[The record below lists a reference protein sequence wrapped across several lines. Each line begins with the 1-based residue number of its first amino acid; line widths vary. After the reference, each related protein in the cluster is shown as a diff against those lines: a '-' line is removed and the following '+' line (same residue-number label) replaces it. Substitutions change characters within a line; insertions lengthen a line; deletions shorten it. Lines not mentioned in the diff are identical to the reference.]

1 MNKLSSLIL
10 ILAIL
15 LFNSPV
21 FGATRTVCP
30 SGCTGTDVQTV
41 YNNSACGDI
50 IELHFDTLYDGYWIF
65 NKTCTAG
72 NAITIKK
79 GANRT
84 PGITYP
90 HTGYVDIIRL
100 SGSYNIVDGIRIR
113 DNVSGPAIYITGHH
127 NTVQNC
133 TLDNIS
139 YGSQDLANNADSI
152 YICGGQYNII
162 QYNAIG
168 DGNHGA
174 ILLGGYENQCLNTRY
189 NQILNNTI
197 THQHGHGIS
206 ILNSTASY
214 NLIDGNKIS
223 LSGSACPIG
232 NSGCGS
238 KNAFQLSGSS
248 YNSFRRN
255 VVFDIMNRGVELDTY
270 GSFAS
275 ATNNW
280 FYNNTFYNIPSSS
293 RDNDNAAWV
302 SIVGNRNPSAVSNN
316 RFYNNIADKVGQ
328 GYVRTSG
335 YVGQPYYVVW
345 MLHYN
350 YPTDAGHS
358 LATLVSNDWNG
369 NFIKN
374 SIIRPYQNGAY
385 NLGYDRAIVYS
396 TWAGGSSYGDF
407 NAVTGVNSGHGSMAN
422 LSSSDPKFTSTNT
435 SIANWWHLQADSPCI
450 DAGILVNDPNASIGG
465 WSQLSYAGA
474 APDIGAYE
482 YGGVNPNP
490 PLPNPTPNQSAES
503 SGGGGCFIATAAF
516 GTKKD
521 VNVLILRDFRDR
533 ALSHSVFGR
542 TIITIYYKI
551 SPPMADIISKHE
563 SLRLLARYI
572 LMPIVCLCWIVLKVG
587 IFLTLSMFTLMLIAA
602 NELFYIIHLSRR
614 KYKKV

>member
-1 MNKLSSLIL
+1 MKYIAG
-10 ILAIL
+10 IIIAL
-15 LFNSPV
+15 LYALPAWS
-21 FGATRTVCP
+21 ATYTVCP

-50 IELHFDTLYDGYWIF
+50 IELHFDTLYDGYWEF

-90 HTGYVDIIRL
+90 HTGYVEIIRL
-100 SGSYNIVDGIRIR
+100 SGSYNIVDGIIIR

-162 QYNAIG
+162 QNNAIG

-293 RDNDNAAWV
+293 RDNGSAGWV
-302 SIVGNRNPSAVSNN
+302 VVLGNTTTGADVSGNK
-316 RFYNNIADKVGQ
+316 FYNNIADKVGQ
-328 GYVRTSG
+328 GMSTDYG
-335 YVGQPYYVVW
+335 YCGQPFYPSW
-345 MLHYN
+345 ILHYN
-350 YPTDAGHS
+350 YETDAGKS
-358 LATLVSNDWNG
+358 AEELVAADWNG
-369 NFIKN
+369 NILKN
-374 SIIRPYQNGAY
+374 NIIRPYNAGAY
-385 NLGYDRAIVYS
+385 NLTYDHAVVYS
-396 TWAGGSSYGDF
+396 SYVGGAPCYAD
-407 NAVTGVNSGHGSMAN
+407 NNTVTGVSTGHGSMSGN
-422 LSSSDPKFTSTNT
+422 ITSDPLFTSTDT
-435 SIANWWHLQADSPCI
+435 STAYWWYLQAGSPAI
-450 DAGILVNDPNASIGG
+450 DGGVVVTDQNASTGG
-465 WSQLSYAGA
+465 WDQLTYNGS

-482 YGGVNPNP
+482 
-490 PLPNPTPNQSAES
+490 S
-503 SGGGGCFIATAAF
+503 SGASVRKIN
-516 GTKKD
+516 
-521 VNVLILRDFRDR
+521 NVTGVR
-533 ALSHSVFGR
+533 V
-542 TIITIYYKI
+542 
-551 SPPMADIISKHE
+551 
-563 SLRLLARYI
+563 
-572 LMPIVCLCWIVLKVG
+572 
-587 IFLTLSMFTLMLIAA
+587 TL
-602 NELFYIIHLSRR
+602 H
-614 KYKKV
+614 